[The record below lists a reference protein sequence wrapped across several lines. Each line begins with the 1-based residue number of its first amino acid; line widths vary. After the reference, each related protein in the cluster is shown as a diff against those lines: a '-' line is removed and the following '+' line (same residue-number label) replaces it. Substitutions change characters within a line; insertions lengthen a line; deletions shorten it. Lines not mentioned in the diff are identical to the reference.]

1 MVRNFGL
8 RVTSGD
14 EWTQNDNL
22 KLFPST
28 FDARK
33 DMYTWTLEPKS
44 EEGGG
49 VIVNKLAV
57 RLDLEGRWDGEGVGG
72 WRSNVVFLIL
82 MWYI

>member
-1 MVRNFGL
+1 MIHNFGL

-33 DMYTWTLEPKS
+33 NMYTWTLEPKS
-44 EEGGG
+44 EEGGSDNEQIG
-49 VIVNKLAV
+49 GKTRSRRPL
-57 RLDLEGRWDGEGVGG
+57 G
-72 WRSNVVFLIL
+72 WRGGGGLKK
-82 MWYI
+82 

>member
-1 MVRNFGL
+1 MIRNFGL

-33 DMYTWTLEPKS
+33 NMYTWTLEPKS

-49 VIVNKLAV
+49 GGDNEQIGGKTRSRRPL
-57 RLDLEGRWDGEGVGG
+57 G
-72 WRSNVVFLIL
+72 WRGGGGLKK
-82 MWYI
+82 